1 MKRTF
6 SDRLTDLG
14 IAPEKSI
21 LDLFDSY
28 RDFLIQENQVMN
40 LTSIVDPEEISTK
53 HFIDSLA
60 LAKTIHFV
68 NQTILDV
75 GSGAGF
81 PALPLKIVF
90 PDLRVT
96 LIDSTRKK
104 IDFLKR
110 LTDRLALRDVKLIH
124 GRVEEHPNHGFYD
137 LVIARAVAKLA
148 ILAELCLPFVKVGGQ
163 FIAMKSSHYEDEL
176 QEALQGIQLLG
187 GSVRQVELYPV
198 EEDVHHALI
207 VIQKDRKTPAG
218 YPRTFARIKK
228 QPL

>member
-1 MKRTF
+1 
-6 SDRLTDLG
+6 
-14 IAPEKSI
+14 
-21 LDLFDSY
+21 
-28 RDFLIQENQVMN
+28 MN
-40 LTSIVDPEEISTK
+40 LTSIVDPEEISSK
-53 HFIDSLA
+53 HFIDSLT
-60 LAKTIHFV
+60 LIKTIRFG

-90 PDLRVT
+90 PNLQVT

-110 LTDRLALRDVKLIH
+110 LTNRLDLRDVTLIH
-124 GRVEEHPNHGFYD
+124 GRVEEHPNHEFYD
-137 LVIARAVAKLA
+137 LVVARAVAKLA

-176 QEALQGIQLLG
+176 QEAAGGIQLLG
-187 GSVRQVELYPV
+187 GSVKQIDLYPV
-198 EEDVHHALI
+198 EEDAHHALI
-207 VIQKDRKTPAG
+207 VIQKNRKTPAE
-218 YPRTFARIKK
+218 YPRTFAKIKK